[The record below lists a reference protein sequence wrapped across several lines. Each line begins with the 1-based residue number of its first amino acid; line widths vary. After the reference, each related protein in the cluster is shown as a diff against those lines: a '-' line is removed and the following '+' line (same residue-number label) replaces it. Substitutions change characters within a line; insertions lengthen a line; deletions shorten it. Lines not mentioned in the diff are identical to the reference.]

1 MTKQDIFY
9 YKVIFPFFL
18 EFRETV
24 KLKLEEHGILSD
36 FIDEDNNFISPVKI
50 NRSNSTDCPL
60 TSLSPKFQ
68 AHYREIAPKI
78 IHLVSSFQEYVF
90 SLWPLQEK

>member
-1 MTKQDIFY
+1 MESKDKLFKEKILPMYHQLQNEIKIIF
-9 YKVIFPFFL
+9 
-18 EFRETV
+18 
-24 KLKLEEHGILSD
+24 EEHGILSD
-36 FIDEDNNFISPVKI
+36 FIINDTFKPPIQLDRFDFIV
-50 NRSNSTDCPL
+50 CPEL
-60 TSLSPKFQ
+60 TLSPEFQ

>member
-1 MTKQDIFY
+1 MSTKD
-9 YKVIFPFFL
+9 
-18 EFRETV
+18 
-24 KLKLEEHGILSD
+24 KLFKEKILPMYHQLQNEIKIVFEEHGILSD
-36 FIDEDNNFISPVKI
+36 FIDENNNFISPVKI